1 MEDFYFLCSGTV
13 KLVRESS
20 EGKQTIVDILGP
32 CDWFGEFSFAEG
44 ATHSVTAEVVA
55 SAKINAVSQRE
66 LAAVL
71 RDEPNLLFEMVERL
85 NISLRES
92 RARNAEF
99 AHLPVRLRAL
109 HLLTSLFDRH
119 GKHVNGHWELGVPL
133 ARAEIADM
141 LGTTPETAIR
151 TLGRLQR
158 EGLIQLG
165 RRSIAVV
172 DMVALKELS
181 EQESLGIFDGKDSVR
196 NEGVNGE

>member
-1 MEDFYFLCSGTV
+1 MPPGASARDRLRGGEVVFLQDESVEDFYFLCSGTV

-71 RDEPNLLFEMVERL
+71 RDEPNLLFEMVGRL

-133 ARAEIADM
+133 ARTESP
-141 LGTTPETAIR
+141 TCSER
-151 TLGRLQR
+151 RQR
-158 EGLIQLG
+158 PPSVPLEDFSARASSSWDGEVSPW
-165 RRSIAVV
+165 SIW
-172 DMVALKELS
+172 
-181 EQESLGIFDGKDSVR
+181 
-196 NEGVNGE
+196 